1 MARMDGKWRE
11 REKLLSLYDTF
22 IYRLIYLITLSAD
35 SAELRKDDRRRRNT
49 STSRPLSSINDAPFD
64 PFDLLGIQKAES
76 GQVSLLC
83 DKSV

>member
-1 MARMDGKWRE
+1 MDGKWIDQYT
-11 REKLLSLYDTF
+11 LLSLD
-22 IYRLIYLITLSAD
+22 LSHYKPSY

-76 GQVSLLC
+76 GQVSRIR
-83 DKSV
+83 